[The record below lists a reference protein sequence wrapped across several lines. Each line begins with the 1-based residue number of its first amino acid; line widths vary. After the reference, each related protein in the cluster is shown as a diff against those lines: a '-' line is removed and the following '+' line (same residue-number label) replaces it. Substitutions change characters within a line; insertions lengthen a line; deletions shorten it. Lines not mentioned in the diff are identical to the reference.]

1 MLPISPSDL
10 QKKGR
15 GSVCGEMGYIP
26 LSLPGKSPR
35 LRYLFSPLVIYGAE
49 SWFRTRKE
57 EGGKRDGCIFDS
69 RAADVKKISS
79 RPGIRV

>member
-10 QKKGR
+10 QKKEG
-15 GSVCGEMGYIP
+15 GGVYVEMGYIP
-26 LSLPGKSPR
+26 LSLPGKSLR
-35 LRYLFSPLVIYGAE
+35 LRYLFPPLVIYGAE

-69 RAADVKKISS
+69 RAADVKNVSS